1 MIFKINVMNNIHIQ
15 QKQVENAI
23 QNAKLESGIS
33 PLGAVLD
40 NLLPD
45 AYIKVV
51 RSSITSVHLQATPSI
66 QSLETSIDNI
76 RDIVNILIDLE
87 KQGEIRITNMDT
99 LRDEKEY
106 IGQLPQKIVTTSA
119 ELPKEI
125 SDWLIEHS
133 SCKIELLNLE

>member
-1 MIFKINVMNNIHIQ
+1 MNNIHIQ

-33 PLGAVLD
+33 PIGTVLD
-40 NLLPD
+40 NLLPE
-45 AYIKVV
+45 AYIKIV
-51 RSSITSVHLQATPSI
+51 RGGLTSVHLQANPSI
-66 QSLETSIDNI
+66 QNLETLIDNI
-76 RDIVNILIDLE
+76 REIVNILIDLE

-99 LRDEKEY
+99 LRDENEY
-106 IGQLPQKIVTTSA
+106 IGQLPQNIVTTSA